1 MRRRPCASVSDE
13 GVYGGLLAKESHIV
27 EIARSGEV
35 EDQVDGT
42 TGRLIVDA
50 CVEKR
55 EQDVTDFLMSERRD
69 FRDVFVDL
77 FGRALAFAGDH
88 FFDDFGM
95 KREVDVDE
103 VRSEEHTSE
112 LQSLMRISY
121 AVFCL
126 KKKNKQKK
134 QNDPE
139 HNSNL

>member
-1 MRRRPCASVSDE
+1 MRRRPCASGSEE

-103 VRSEEHTSE
+103 VKRCGQLGDDAFHRSEARRDGNGCVSKF
-112 LQSLMRISY
+112 SY
-121 AVFCL
+121 RWS
-126 KKKNKQKK
+126 
-134 QNDPE
+134 PE
-139 HNSNL
+139 N

>member
-77 FGRALAFAGDH
+77 FGRALAFAGDRKSVVS
-88 FFDDFGM
+88 G
-95 KREVDVDE
+95 KSVSVRVDLGGC
-103 VRSEEHTSE
+103 RI
-112 LQSLMRISY
+112 LQ
-121 AVFCL
+121 
-126 KKKNKQKK
+126 KKK
-134 QNDPE
+134 
-139 HNSNL
+139 